1 LPFFGTFDFT
11 LDAKNRL
18 TIPSR
23 HRAAFAEGVVLARG
37 LEPCISIWRSADYDR
52 WMQSTLAGHSPL
64 SAEYRQ
70 MNRFLAANSH
80 PTELDGAGRVQ
91 LPPFLIDSVKL
102 QREVSLVGAG
112 ECLEVW
118 DRASWAT
125 YNDEVVANVS
135 DIAAGLYKPAS

>member
-1 LPFFGTFDFT
+1 LPFFGTFEFT

-18 TIPSR
+18 TIPSK
-23 HRAAFAEGVVLARG
+23 HRAAFAEGLVLARG
-37 LEPCISIWRSADYDR
+37 LEPCISIWRSEDYDR

-64 SAEYRQ
+64 SAEYRKL
-70 MNRFLAANSH
+70 NRFLTANSH

-91 LPPFLIDSVKL
+91 LPSWLIDRAGL
-102 QREVSLVGAG
+102 QREVALVGAG

-118 DRASWAT
+118 DRGAWAS

-135 DIAAGLYKPAS
+135 DIAAGLQQPST

>member
-37 LEPCISIWRSADYDR
+37 LEPCIAVWRSADYDR
-52 WMQSTLAGHSPL
+52 WMQTMLAGPTPRSP
-64 SAEYRQ
+64 EYRQ
-70 MNRFLAANSH
+70 LNRFFAANSQL
-80 PTELDGAGRVQ
+80 TELDGAGRVQ
-91 LPPFLIDSVKL
+91 IPSFLIESVDL
-102 QREVSLVGAG
+102 PREVSLVGAG

-118 DRASWAT
+118 DRSTWAT

-135 DIAAGLYKPAS
+135 DIAAGLNAPGS